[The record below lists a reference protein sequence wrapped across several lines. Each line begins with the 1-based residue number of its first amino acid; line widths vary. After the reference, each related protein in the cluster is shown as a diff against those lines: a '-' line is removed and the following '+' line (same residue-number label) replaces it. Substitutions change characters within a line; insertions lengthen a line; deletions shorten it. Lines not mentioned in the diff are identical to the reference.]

1 MHLPLP
7 SALAEHVTWR
17 ERLKEEF
24 PEIDEETLHD
34 TLEGISSLPE
44 CLAVL
49 VRSYLEDATI
59 AEALRSRVRGMQER
73 LARLETRADR
83 KKDLALEVM
92 TRGELKKLLQPDFT
106 LTLRPAPSEL
116 LITDEAS
123 IPNEFWKPQ
132 PAKLDRQGLR
142 QQLRSGTCVPGAIL
156 RSGGFVLA
164 VRRT

>member
-7 SALAEHVTWR
+7 GALIEHVSLR

-49 VRSYLEDATI
+49 IRSHLDDATI
-59 AEALRSRVRGMQER
+59 VEALRNRVRAMQER
-73 LARLETRADR
+73 LARLETRAQR
-83 KKDLALEVM
+83 KKDVALEVM

-106 LTLRPAPSEL
+106 LTLRNAPSEL
-116 LITDEAS
+116 LISDEAS

-142 QQLRSGTCVPGAIL
+142 QQLQGGSSVPGAML
-156 RSGGFVLA
+156 RPGGFVLA
-164 VRRT
+164 IRRT